1 MSAVYQDMNHCMQTL
16 PDDCKSVYTL
26 DDCYATCI
34 ATVFAVHTLYDL
46 GVCENYCNDNVVTR
60 TVHVRISMEGGK

>member
-1 MSAVYQDMNHCMQTL
+1 MSAVYQDMNHGMQTL
-16 PDDCKSVYTL
+16 P

-34 ATVFAVHTLYDL
+34 ATVFVVHMLYNL